1 VSISPIS
8 FLMMSTSRFM
18 PLRLPKPGLRNIDG
32 HLLYLEHAG
41 PHMATL
47 QVVNEIIS
55 SEFTPAGQL
64 VETLD
69 LELFGKSLFIEHII
83 MLSLYDEFIYHE
95 SLVHPAL
102 LSLERPERVLIIG
115 GGDGGAL
122 REVLKHPVE
131 EVTMVELDRSVI
143 ETIRRNLPEVPG
155 DSFEDGRLKLVI
167 GDGRK
172 YVESCEER
180 YDAVILDVTDPY
192 GQAVRLY
199 TKEFYEMVRRLIR
212 DGGLMV
218 THSEGVHVNRLT
230 FQRIYRAVR
239 EVFRKHAV
247 AKAYVPSFTDEWSF
261 SFGSDYIVPPELDR
275 VTLERRFEE
284 RLKGRTRFY
293 LPEVHYALFSLPA
306 YLKEALEEE
315 VPPSTDENPAEI
327 YEE

>member
-1 VSISPIS
+1 
-8 FLMMSTSRFM
+8 M

-32 HLLYLEHAG
+32 HLLYLDHAG

-47 QVVNEIIS
+47 QVVNEVLS
-55 SEFTPAGQL
+55 SELTPAGQL
-64 VETLD
+64 VETLE
-69 LELFGKSLFIEHII
+69 LELFGKSLFIEHIAMI
-83 MLSLYDEFIYHE
+83 TTYDEFIYHE
-95 SLVHPAL
+95 SLVHPTL
-102 LSLERPERVLIIG
+102 ISLARPEKVLIIG

-143 ETIRRNLPEVPG
+143 EMVKRNVPEVPR
-155 DSFEDGRLKLVI
+155 DSFEDRRLKLVI

-172 YVESCEER
+172 YVENCEEK

-199 TKEFYEMVRRLIR
+199 TKEFYSAVRRLLR
-212 DGGLMV
+212 EGGLMV
-218 THSEGVHVNRLT
+218 THSGGVHVYRTT
-230 FQRIYRAVR
+230 FQRIYRAIR

-247 AKAYVPSFTDEWSF
+247 AKAYVPSFVDEWSF
-261 SFGSDYIVPPELDR
+261 SFGSDHTVPPELDKG
-275 VTLERRFEE
+275 TLERRFEE

-293 LPEVHYALFSLPA
+293 LPEVHYAIFNLPL
-306 YLKEALEEE
+306 YLREALEEE

-327 YEE
+327 YEK

>member
-1 VSISPIS
+1 
-8 FLMMSTSRFM
+8 M
-18 PLRLPKPGLRNIDG
+18 PARLPKPGLRNIDG

-47 QVVNEIIS
+47 EVVKEVIS
-55 SEFTPAGQL
+55 SEYTPAGQL
-64 VETLD
+64 VETVEI
-69 LELFGKSLFIEHII
+69 ELFGKSLFIEHII

-95 SLVHPAL
+95 ALVHPTL
-102 LSLERPERVLIIG
+102 ISIERPEKVLIIG

-131 EVTMVELDRSVI
+131 EVTMVELDESVI
-143 ETIRRNLPEVPG
+143 EMVKRNLPEVPG
-155 DSFEDGRLKLVI
+155 SSFEDPKLKLII

-172 YVESCEER
+172 YVEGCEEK
-180 YDAVILDVTDPY
+180 YDAVILDLTDPY

-199 TKEFYEMVRRLIR
+199 TKEFYSMVRKLLK
-212 DGGLMV
+212 DGGIMV

-230 FQRIYRAVR
+230 FQRIYRAIK

-261 SFGSDYIVPPELDR
+261 SFGSDHLVPPELDEKLVR
-275 VTLERRFEE
+275 RRFEE
-284 RLKGRTRFY
+284 RLKGKTKFY
-293 LPEVHYALFSLPA
+293 LPEVHYSIFSLPA

-315 VPPSTDENPAEI
+315 VPPSTDDNPAEI

>member
-1 VSISPIS
+1 
-8 FLMMSTSRFM
+8 M

-47 QVVNEIIS
+47 QIVNEVLS
-55 SEFTPAGQL
+55 SELTPAGQL
-64 VETLD
+64 VETVE

-83 MLSLYDEFIYHE
+83 MITTYDEFIYHE

-102 LSLERPERVLIIG
+102 ISLERPESVLIIG

-122 REVLKHPVE
+122 REVLKHPIG

-143 ETIRRNLPEVPG
+143 EMVKRNVPEVPE
-155 DSFEDGRLKLVI
+155 DSFDDERLKLVI

-180 YDAVILDVTDPY
+180 YDAIILDVTDPY
-192 GQAVRLY
+192 DQAVRLY
-199 TKEFYEMVRRLIR
+199 TKEFYSKVRRLLK

-230 FQRIYRAVR
+230 FQRIYRAIR

-247 AKAYVPSFTDEWSF
+247 AKAYVPSFSDEWSF
-261 SFGSDYIVPPELDR
+261 SFGSDYIIPQELDR
-275 VTLERRFEE
+275 STLERRFEE
-284 RLKGRTRFY
+284 RLKGKTKFY

-306 YLKEALEEE
+306 YLREALEEE